1 MSDKIACTGA
11 LPVGIMYDGKLHQH
25 VELRLATVGDEIAV
39 LEDGVSDAGVPV
51 AVFARTLLTLGDIPA
66 DNITY
71 ELLCDNLVSEDYGYL
86 TKLRDEVKKKLK
98 SVSSASPNTG
108 TPSSGSDATAS
119 TKTKS
124 DAPAL

>member
-1 MSDKIACTGA
+1 MSDKITCTGA
-11 LPVGIMYDGKLHQH
+11 LPVGIMYDGKLHQR

-86 TKLRDEVKKKLK
+86 IKLRDEVKKKLK

-108 TPSSGSDATAS
+108 SPSSGSDATALA
-119 TKTKS
+119 KTKS

>member
-1 MSDKIACTGA
+1 MSDKITCTGA
-11 LPVGIMYDGKLHQH
+11 LPVGIMYDGKLHQR

-71 ELLCDNLVSEDYGYL
+71 ELLCDTLVSEDYGYL
-86 TKLRDEVKKKLK
+86 IKLRDEVKKKLK
-98 SVSSASPNTG
+98 SVSSASPNTD
-108 TPSSGSDATAS
+108 TPSSGSDATAL